1 MLVLYL
7 HGYGSTGEG
16 SKSQA
21 FKNAFGNDHVSAP
34 DLPINPIEVEK
45 IINNIVRK
53 NKDYP
58 LIFVGTSLGGFW
70 ANYFS
75 TKWDAPCIL
84 VNPATR
90 PSISLRKYLGRSI
103 GKYTG
108 KELNVTE
115 EDLLEYAK
123 REEYLKA
130 NPNDNNI
137 SMFIANDD
145 SVISPEETLK
155 NLPNSSY
162 LNVKDTGGHR
172 FEEDWGDVVE
182 RVKEILKG

>member
-1 MLVLYL
+1 M
-7 HGYGSTGEG
+7 HGFGSKGEG

-21 FKNAFGNDHVSAP
+21 FKNAFGTDHVVAP
-34 DLPINPIEVEK
+34 DLPVNPIEVEK
-45 IINNIVRK
+45 IVNGIVRK

-58 LIFVGTSLGGFW
+58 LVFVGTSLGGFW

-75 TKWDAPCIL
+75 TKWDAPCII

-90 PSISLRKYLGRSI
+90 PSISLRKYFGKTI

-123 REEYLKA
+123 REKYLEA

-137 SMFIANDD
+137 SMFVANDD
-145 SVISPEETLK
+145 TVISPKETLN
-155 NLPNSSY
+155 NLPNASY
-162 LNVKDTGGHR
+162 VDIKNNGGHR
-172 FEEDWGDVVE
+172 FEEYWSDVVA
-182 RVKEILKG
+182 RVKEILI